1 LLEHVAENTPKT
13 CGWSGN
19 LSLLQAISV
28 EREKTR
34 MPKVVGIDLG
44 TTNSVIA
51 VIEHGDP
58 VVIPS
63 AEGARTTPSVV
74 GFTKSGERLVGQ
86 IARRQAV
93 LNPENTISSIK
104 RKMGTAERVWA
115 GGRDYT
121 PQEISAMILQKLKAD
136 AESFLGEPVT
146 QAVITVPAHFN
157 DAQRQA
163 TKDAGRIAGLEVLRI
178 LNEPTAASLAY
189 GLGKQ
194 ETETI
199 LVWDL
204 GGGTF
209 DVSML
214 EVGEGVFEVKSTN
227 GNTHLGGDDYDQRI
241 VEWAANEFL
250 QAHGIDL
257 RQDRQALQRLVEA
270 SEKAKIE
277 LSTVF
282 QTTINLPYITANAS
296 GPKHLEV
303 TLTRARFEDLT
314 SDLTQRTVEP
324 LLKALTDAHL
334 QPHELDQVVL
344 VGGATRMPAI
354 QQLVRQLTGKEPHQ
368 GINPD
373 EAVAI
378 GAAIQA
384 LVLSG
389 EMHDVVLLDVTP
401 LSLGVETVDGLM
413 QMLIARNSSIPTR
426 RSEMFTT
433 AIDNQSSVEIHV
445 VQGERDLARDNHSL
459 GRIYLEG
466 IKPAPRGVPQV
477 EVTFTIDANGIV
489 TVTAHDHTTGQEQ
502 EAMLTANTNLPREE
516 VERLVHEAERYAKE
530 DRRRRGEAVVRN
542 RAEALAYQ
550 IERSL
555 DELGDQLA
563 AAPRAEVEQA
573 IARLRQAVAGGSLF
587 SVRAAMSVLS
597 TTAQHMGIT
606 ISRDTPGSG
615 ETTSRNGSQPQPP
628 GVTAAEQEAQQA
640 KPSIIE
646 AIFREG

>member
-1 LLEHVAENTPKT
+1 
-13 CGWSGN
+13 
-19 LSLLQAISV
+19 
-28 EREKTR
+28 

-51 VIEHGDP
+51 VIEQNDP
-58 VVIPS
+58 MVIPS
-63 AEGARTTPSVV
+63 AEGSRTTPSVV
-74 GFTKSGERLVGQ
+74 GFAKNGARLVGQ

-93 LNPENTISSIK
+93 LNPENTISSVK
-104 RKMGTAERVWA
+104 RKMGTDERVHA

-163 TKDAGRIAGLEVLRI
+163 TKDAGHIAGLEVLRI

-189 GLGKQ
+189 GLGKEQ
-194 ETETI
+194 TETI

-209 DVSML
+209 DVSVL

-241 VEWAANEFL
+241 VAWIADQFW

-257 RQDRQALQRLVEA
+257 RQERQALQRLVEA

-277 LSTVF
+277 LSTMF
-282 QTTINLPYITANAS
+282 ETTIHLPYITADAS
-296 GPKHLEV
+296 GPRHLEL
-303 TLTRARFEDLT
+303 TLTRAHFENLT

-324 LLKALTDAHL
+324 FRKALADARC
-334 QPHELDQVVL
+334 QPHELDQVIL

-354 QQLVRQLTGKEPHQ
+354 QHLVRQLTGKEPHQ
-368 GINPD
+368 GVNPD
-373 EAVAI
+373 EAVAL

-389 EMHDVVLLDVTP
+389 ELRGVVLLDVTP
-401 LSLGVETVDGLM
+401 LSLGVETIGGLT
-413 QMLIARNSSIPTR
+413 QTLIARNSSIPTR

-433 AIDNQSSVEIHV
+433 ALDNQSSVEIHV

-459 GRIYLEG
+459 GRIHLEG

-477 EVTFTIDANGIV
+477 EVTFDIDANGIV
-489 TVTAHDHTTGQEQ
+489 TVSARDQATGQAQ
-502 EAMLTANTNLPREE
+502 EAVLTATTTLPREE
-516 VERLVHEAERYAKE
+516 VQRLVQEAEHFATQ
-530 DRRRRGEAVVRN
+530 DRRRRGEALVRN
-542 RAEALAYQ
+542 RAEGLAFQ
-550 IERSL
+550 IEHSL
-555 DELGDQLA
+555 REFEDHMPATL
-563 AAPRAEVEQA
+563 RAEVEQS
-573 IARLRQAVAGGSLF
+573 ILRLRQAVAGGNLF
-587 SVRAAMSVLS
+587 SVRTAMSILS
-597 TTAQHMGIT
+597 ATAQRIGLPLSNNIPNT
-606 ISRDTPGSG
+606 ISG
-615 ETTSRNGSQPQPP
+615 NGRHPHKSEQQHQQQPEQPQPSQP
-628 GVTAAEQEAQQA
+628 PAARMTEPDTLQQA
-640 KPSIIE
+640 SVIIE